1 MPRKHDVDVGRSLEK
16 RAKRQWLL
24 WGRSPRRLIVVG
36 LVLTT
41 LAASLGISWL
51 IEGVKGFKDL
61 NGPHQQWHG
70 VVVEH
75 HQGTLVFTNVALRYS
90 LVVGFIDQHNPSA
103 TFTVN
108 VDADTYNSVPDG
120 MLITLDLGPQTGH
133 VYALATS
140 HNGITWTRQPLDP
153 GGDQLRLTS
162 WLLVPFGAVLVLLGL
177 LGLALAIIGLIDFLG
192 GTETI
197 SGLVID
203 VVEGNFF
210 RMPCV
215 IVDHGNGARTVLP
228 LRPVIYEKVCEDG
241 GRSQMT
247 FIVSRW
253 LCNVRRARR
262 KRGSSLTS
270 TKLENQSKRS
280 GDDWSQHEEQ
290 QEKQSSP
297 PAEMPARSS
306 QVAWSSDRGWVAQ
319 QEGWKREEETRS
331 SPPRSQQGNTQR
343 PLYKQEQ
350 PRLSGREN
358 RQPESPAYSSHHR
371 EAQEA
376 PQVPWAEQAPE
387 RPAKITP
394 PGSREQ
400 RPPPSERWQ
409 EQLPPGEERLPQ
421 QSTWLQED
429 ERSDIE
435 AWRLWRD
442 QLRQDYEGHPTKRP
456 RQQK

>member
-1 MPRKHDVDVGRSLEK
+1 MPRKHDADTGWSLKK

-75 HQGTLVFTNVALRYS
+75 HQGTLLFTNVALRYS

-108 VDADTYNSVPDG
+108 VDADIYSAVSDG

-140 HNGITWTRQPLDP
+140 HNGTTWTRQPLDP
-153 GGDQLRLTS
+153 GGDQLRLIS
-162 WLLVPFGAVLVLLGL
+162 WLLVPFSVMLVLLGF
-177 LGLALAIIGLIDFLG
+177 LGLTLAIVGLIDFLG

-197 SGLVID
+197 SGLIVD
-203 VVEGNFF
+203 VVEGTFF

-215 IVDHGNGARTVLP
+215 IVDQGNGVRAVLP

-262 KRGSSLTS
+262 KRGNSIIPLQPE
-270 TKLENQSKRS
+270 KQSRRS
-280 GDDWSQHEEQ
+280 RDDWSQQEEQ
-290 QEKQSSP
+290 PESL
-297 PAEMPARSS
+297 
-306 QVAWSSDRGWVAQ
+306 
-319 QEGWKREEETRS
+319 
-331 SPPRSQQGNTQR
+331 QR
-343 PLYKQEQ
+343 PLYEQEQ
-350 PRLSGREN
+350 PRSSGRGN
-358 RQPESPAYSSHHR
+358 RQPESPAYSSHQR
-371 EAQEA
+371 EAHEE
-376 PQVPWAEQAPE
+376 PQVPWAEQTPG
-387 RPAKITP
+387 RPTQGTP
-394 PGSREQ
+394 PVSREYRQ
-400 RPPPSERWQ
+400 PPLERWQ
-409 EQLPPGEERLPQ
+409 EHPPRSEGRFPQ
-421 QSTWLQED
+421 QDTWPQEH
-429 ERSDIE
+429 EHSDID

-442 QLRQDYEGHPTKRP
+442 QLRQDYDSHPTKRP
-456 RQQK
+456 HQQK

>member
-51 IEGVKGFKDL
+51 IEGVQGFKDL

-75 HQGTLVFTNVALRYS
+75 HQGTLVFTSVALRYS

-108 VDADTYNSVPDG
+108 VDADIYNTVPDG

-140 HNGITWTRQPLDP
+140 HNGTTWTRQPLDP
-153 GGDQLRLTS
+153 GGGQLRLIS
-162 WLLVPFGAVLVLLGL
+162 WLLVPFGAMLVLLGL
-177 LGLALAIIGLIDFLG
+177 LGLALAIVGLIDFLG

-215 IVDHGNGARTVLP
+215 IVDHGNGVRTVLP

-253 LCNVRRARR
+253 LSNVRRARR
-262 KRGSSLTS
+262 KRGGSVTS
-270 TKLENQSKRS
+270 TQPENQSKLS
-280 GDDWSQHEEQ
+280 GDDWSRQEEQ
-290 QEKQSSP
+290 QEKLPSP
-297 PAEMPARSS
+297 PSGMPAKLS
-306 QVAWSSDRGWVAQ
+306 QIAWSSDRRWVAQ
-319 QEGWKREEETRS
+319 QEEWKREEETRS
-331 SPPRSQQGNTQR
+331 SPPGSQQGNTQR
-343 PLYKQEQ
+343 PLYE
-350 PRLSGREN
+350 
-358 RQPESPAYSSHHR
+358 
-371 EAQEA
+371 
-376 PQVPWAEQAPE
+376 
-387 RPAKITP
+387 
-394 PGSREQ
+394 
-400 RPPPSERWQ
+400 Q
-409 EQLPPGEERLPQ
+409 EQLPPGEERFPQ
-421 QSTWLQED
+421 QGAWPQED